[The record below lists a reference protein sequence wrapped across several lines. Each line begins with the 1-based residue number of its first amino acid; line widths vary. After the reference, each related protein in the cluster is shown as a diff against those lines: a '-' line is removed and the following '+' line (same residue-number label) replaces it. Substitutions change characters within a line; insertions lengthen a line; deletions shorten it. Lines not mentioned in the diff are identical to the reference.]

1 MRFLLLR
8 SEDWV
13 PKVVVLQVLEEQEQ
27 VLEEQEQVLEEQ
39 VLEPVE
45 LVVRWVLELEQMG
58 CSE

>member
-13 PKVVVLQVLEEQEQ
+13 PKVVVQQVRQEQE
-27 VLEEQEQVLEEQ
+27 LEEQ

-45 LVVRWVLELEQMG
+45 LVVRWVLGLEQMG
-58 CSE
+58 CSG